1 MATVSQ
7 LVRSEA
13 GTALHLKE
21 EQTVN
26 IFKRLALGVAV
37 LGAVLLTTP
46 IQAQT
51 FPVSVTCAHSG
62 ETCTPTFS
70 TPITVGA
77 AGPIQ
82 LSFTFAPTACSGVEV
97 IMSVDSTPVFT
108 TAFLTPGQNATFTTG
123 SISAGAHTVTLQA
136 IGEVGGCN
144 TGNLVTWAGTL
155 TVSPVSLPSATPLPA
170 TWMLLT
176 LGLASLGTYQV
187 KDRIAQLFRQG

>member
-1 MATVSQ
+1 
-7 LVRSEA
+7 
-13 GTALHLKE
+13 
-21 EQTVN
+21 VN
-26 IFKRLALGVAV
+26 IFKGLALGLAV

-70 TPITVGA
+70 TPITVGVV
-77 AGPIQ
+77 GPIQ
-82 LSFTFAPTACSGVEV
+82 LSFAFAPTACSDVEV

-108 TAFLTPGQNATFTTG
+108 TAFLTPGQNAMFTTG
-123 SISAGAHTVTLQA
+123 SISAGAHTVALQG

-144 TGNLVTWAGTL
+144 TGNLVSWAGTL
-155 TVSPVSLPSATPLPA
+155 TVSSASPSSSATPLPA

-176 LGLASLGTYQV
+176 FGLMCLGTYQA
-187 KDRIAQLFRQG
+187 KDRIAQLFRQA